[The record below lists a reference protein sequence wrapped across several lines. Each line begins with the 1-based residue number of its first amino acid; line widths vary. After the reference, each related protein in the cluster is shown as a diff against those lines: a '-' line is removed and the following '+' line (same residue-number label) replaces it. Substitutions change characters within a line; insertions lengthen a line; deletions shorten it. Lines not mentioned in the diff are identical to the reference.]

1 MRKILLLSILMLI
14 GMVGY
19 SQKIVSVSNPLEE
32 YFQKNYDSTIF
43 YYSSQSVGP
52 FIYIISK
59 KGDKLYNY
67 KYHNTTFEDVGISYK
82 KDEIGPLDKELRN
95 VFTSRLEKF
104 KKTKPSINQYFIFF
118 NTDSISNI
126 KIMKM
131 SYYGKKGE
139 VDEIYSPLWIILHNF
154 NLWSLKDE
162 SNEGLTNS
170 LDSNG
175 VNSKDIFVLISKGQ
189 VKKLEYR
196 KLDRPSDEKNEL
208 RKKVSEI
215 RDKIWMSLTRIN

>member
-1 MRKILLLSILMLI
+1 MRKILLLSILMSFGI
-14 GMVGY
+14 VGY

-43 YYSSQSVGP
+43 FYRSHSVGP

-67 KYHNTTFEDVGISYK
+67 KYHNTTFEDIGISNQ
-82 KDEIGPLDKELRN
+82 KDEIGPLDKELRK

-104 KKTKPSINQYFIFF
+104 KKTKPSINQYFRFF

-131 SYYGKKGE
+131 SYYGKEGE
-139 VDEIYSPLWIILHNF
+139 VDELWNPLWLVLQNF

-162 SNEGLTNS
+162 SNDELRNS
-170 LDSNG
+170 VDSNG
-175 VNSKDIFVLISKGQ
+175 VNRKDIFVLITKGE

-196 KLDRPSDEKNEL
+196 ELNFPNEKDEL
-208 RKKVSEI
+208 RKKVSEVI
-215 RDKIWMSLTRIN
+215 SSIWKSLTRI

>member
-1 MRKILLLSILMLI
+1 
-14 GMVGY
+14 MVGY

-43 YYSSQSVGP
+43 YYRSQSVGP

-67 KYHNTTFEDVGISYK
+67 KYHNTTFEDVGISYE
-82 KDEIGPLDKELRN
+82 KDEIGPLDKELRK
-95 VFTSRLEKF
+95 VFTIRLEKF
-104 KKTKPSINQYFIFF
+104 KKTKPSINQYFRFF

-131 SYYGKKGE
+131 SYYGKEGE
-139 VDEIYSPLWIILHNF
+139 VDELWNPLWLVLQNF

-162 SNEGLTNS
+162 SNEELRNS
-170 LDSNG
+170 VDSDG
-175 VNSKDIFVLISKGQ
+175 VNRKDIFVLITKGE

-196 KLDRPSDEKNEL
+196 ELNFPNEKDEL
-208 RKKVSEI
+208 RKKVSEVI
-215 RDKIWMSLTRIN
+215 SSIWKSLTRI

>member
-1 MRKILLLSILMLI
+1 MKIFLLSILMFL

-43 YYSSQSVGP
+43 HYSSGSVGP

-59 KGDKLYNY
+59 KGNKLYNY
-67 KYHNTTFEDVGISYK
+67 KYHNTTFEDVGVSK
-82 KDEIGPLDKELRN
+82 HEVGPLDKELKEF
-95 VFTSRLEKF
+95 FTSRLEKF
-104 KKTKPSINQYFIFF
+104 KKIKPSINQYFTFF

-126 KIMKM
+126 KIRKM
-131 SYYGKKGE
+131 SYYGKEGE
-139 VDEIYSPLWIILHNF
+139 VDEIYSPLWIILQNF
-154 NLWSLKDE
+154 NLWNLKDE
-162 SNEGLTNS
+162 SNEGLRNS
-170 LDSNG
+170 IDSNG
-175 VNSKDIFVLISKGQ
+175 VNSNDIFVLITKGQ

-196 KLDRPSDEKNEL
+196 KLNFPNEKDEL

-215 RDKIWMSLTRIN
+215 ISSIWMSLTRVS

>member
-1 MRKILLLSILMLI
+1 MRKILLLSILMSF

-43 YYSSQSVGP
+43 YYRSQSVGP

-67 KYHNTTFEDVGISYK
+67 KYHNTTFEDVGISYE
-82 KDEIGPLDKELRN
+82 KDEIGPLDKELRK
-95 VFTSRLEKF
+95 VFTIRLEKF
-104 KKTKPSINQYFIFF
+104 KKTKPSINQYFRFF

-131 SYYGKKGE
+131 SYYGKEGE
-139 VDEIYSPLWIILHNF
+139 VDELWNPLWLVLQNF

-162 SNEGLTNS
+162 SNEELRNS
-170 LDSNG
+170 VDSNG
-175 VNSKDIFVLISKGQ
+175 VNRKDIFVLITKGE

-196 KLDRPSDEKNEL
+196 ELNFPNEKDEL
-208 RKKVSEI
+208 RKKVSEVI
-215 RDKIWMSLTRIN
+215 SSIWKSLTRI

>member
-1 MRKILLLSILMLI
+1 
-14 GMVGY
+14 MVGY

-43 YYSSQSVGP
+43 HYSSGSIGP

-59 KGDKLYNY
+59 KGNKLYNY
-67 KYHNTTFEDVGISYK
+67 KYHNTTFEDVGVSK
-82 KDEIGPLDKELRN
+82 HEVGPLDKELKE

-104 KKTKPSINQYFIFF
+104 KKIKPSINQYFTFF

-126 KIMKM
+126 KIRKM
-131 SYYGKKGE
+131 SYYGKEGE
-139 VDEIYSPLWIILHNF
+139 VDEIYSPLWIILQNF
-154 NLWSLKDE
+154 NLWNLKDE
-162 SNEGLTNS
+162 SNEGLRNS
-170 LDSNG
+170 IDSNG
-175 VNSKDIFVLISKGQ
+175 VNSNDIFVLITKGQ

-196 KLDRPSDEKNEL
+196 KLNFPDEKDEL

-215 RDKIWMSLTRIN
+215 ISSIWMSLTRAS

>member
-1 MRKILLLSILMLI
+1 MRKILLLFILMLI

-43 YYSSQSVGP
+43 YYRSQSVGP

-67 KYHNTTFEDVGISYK
+67 KYHNTTFEDVGISYEK
-82 KDEIGPLDKELRN
+82 NEIGPLDKELRK

-104 KKTKPSINQYFIFF
+104 KKTKPSINQYFRFF

-131 SYYGKKGE
+131 SYYGKEGE
-139 VDEIYSPLWIILHNF
+139 VDELWNPLWLVLQNF

-162 SNEGLTNS
+162 SNDELRNS
-170 LDSNG
+170 VDSNG
-175 VNSKDIFVLISKGQ
+175 VNRKDIFVLITKGE

-196 KLDRPSDEKNEL
+196 ELNFPNEKDEL
-208 RKKVSEI
+208 RKKVSEVI
-215 RDKIWMSLTRIN
+215 SSIWKSLTRI